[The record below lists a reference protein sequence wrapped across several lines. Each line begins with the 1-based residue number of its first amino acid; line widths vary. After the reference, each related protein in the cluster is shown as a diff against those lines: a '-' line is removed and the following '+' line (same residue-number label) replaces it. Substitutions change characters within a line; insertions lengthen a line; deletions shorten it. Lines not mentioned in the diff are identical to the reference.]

1 MEQKEWVIKWKKI
14 KTSIGAKIRHA
25 VRNEKLLKAATE
37 REEAAQAALATAGQ
51 SNSNE
56 SA

>member
-37 REEAAQAALATAGQ
+37 REEAAQAALANKRQ
-51 SNSNE
+51 
-56 SA
+56 